1 MYGTVHLNA
10 RVGIIRAELISFAF
24 PVRARLWSLHHP
36 EQVIP
41 RLTESIDNVA
51 SVQKAPRASATEP
64 VPANQTFA
72 QNPAASRA
80 IDRLRQ
86 ETRSAHGELDET
98 LHLIDRL
105 SSIRQRANVLAGYH
119 RFHHAAEAAIAPF
132 LGAIPDL
139 DFAARRRSR
148 LIAEGMGILG
158 QEMLPD
164 QATIPGISTQ
174 SEAFG
179 ALYVLEGSSLGGRVI
194 LKELKRR
201 GASLKG
207 LGFLD
212 PYGFNTGP
220 RWRSFL
226 AILER
231 EVDSAERQSD
241 AVTGALNT
249 FAFAKSCLR
258 KESTH

>member
-1 MYGTVHLNA
+1 
-10 RVGIIRAELISFAF
+10 
-24 PVRARLWSLHHP
+24 
-36 EQVIP
+36 
-41 RLTESIDNVA
+41 LTETIDNVA
-51 SVQKAPRASATEP
+51 PVQKASRVCTTEP
-64 VPANQTFA
+64 VPANQPFA

-86 ETRSAHGELDET
+86 ETRSAHGELDES

-105 SSIRQRANVLAGYH
+105 SSMQQRANVLAGYH
-119 RFHHAAEAAIAPF
+119 RFHHAAEAAIALF
-132 LGAIPDL
+132 LGAIADL

-148 LIAEGMGILG
+148 LIAEDISILG
-158 QEMLPD
+158 QQMLPD
-164 QATIPGISTQ
+164 PATSLDIRTPSQ
-174 SEAFG
+174 AFG

-201 GASLKG
+201 GVPLAG

-231 EVDSAERQSD
+231 EVDSSEQQRD
-241 AVTGALNT
+241 AVTGALNA
-249 FAFAKSCLR
+249 FAFAKSCLC

>member
-1 MYGTVHLNA
+1 
-10 RVGIIRAELISFAF
+10 
-24 PVRARLWSLHHP
+24 
-36 EQVIP
+36 
-41 RLTESIDNVA
+41 LTETIDNVA
-51 SVQKAPRASATEP
+51 PVQKASRVSATEP
-64 VPANQTFA
+64 VPANQPFA

-86 ETRSAHGELDET
+86 ETRSAHGELDES

-105 SSIRQRANVLAGYH
+105 SSMQQRAGVLAGYH

-132 LGAIPDL
+132 LAAIADL

-148 LIAEGMGILG
+148 LIANGLGILG
-158 QEMLPD
+158 EEMLPD
-164 QATIPGISTQ
+164 RAAIPGLSTQ

-212 PYGFNTGP
+212 PYGFNTAP

-231 EVDSAERQSD
+231 EVTSGEQQRD
-241 AVTGALNT
+241 AVTGALNA
-249 FAFAKSCLR
+249 FAFAKSCLC
-258 KESTH
+258 KESSH

>member
-1 MYGTVHLNA
+1 
-10 RVGIIRAELISFAF
+10 
-24 PVRARLWSLHHP
+24 
-36 EQVIP
+36 
-41 RLTESIDNVA
+41 LTESLDNVA
-51 SVQKAPRASATEP
+51 PVQKASRVSATEP
-64 VPANQTFA
+64 VPANQPFA

-86 ETRSAHGELDET
+86 ETGAAHGELDET

-105 SSIRQRANVLAGYH
+105 SSVQQRSGVLAGYH
-119 RFHHAAEAAIAPF
+119 RFHHAAESAIALF
-132 LGAIPDL
+132 LGAIADL

-148 LIAEGMGILG
+148 LIAEDISILG
-158 QEMLPD
+158 QQMLPD
-164 QATIPGISTQ
+164 PATSLDIRTPSQ
-174 SEAFG
+174 AFG

-201 GASLKG
+201 GVPLAG

-212 PYGFNTGP
+212 PYGFNTAP

-231 EVDSAERQSD
+231 EVQSGEQQSD

-249 FAFAKSCLR
+249 FAFAKSCLC

>member
-1 MYGTVHLNA
+1 
-10 RVGIIRAELISFAF
+10 
-24 PVRARLWSLHHP
+24 
-36 EQVIP
+36 
-41 RLTESIDNVA
+41 LTETIDNAALVR
-51 SVQKAPRASATEP
+51 KAARRTATEP
-64 VPANQTFA
+64 VPANQPFA

-86 ETRSAHGELDET
+86 ETGAAHGELDQS

-105 SSIRQRANVLAGYH
+105 SSMRQRAGVLAGYH
-119 RFHHAAEAAIAPF
+119 RFHQAAEAAIAPF
-132 LGAIPDL
+132 LGAIADL

-148 LIAEGMGILG
+148 LIAEGLGILG
-158 QEMLPD
+158 QEVLPD
-164 QATIPGISTQ
+164 RAASLGISTRG
-174 SEAFG
+174 EAFG
-179 ALYVLEGSSLGGRVI
+179 AFYVLEGSSLGGRVI

-201 GASLKG
+201 GVSLKG

-212 PYGFNTGP
+212 PYGFNTAP

-231 EVDSAERQSD
+231 EVASGEQQRD
-241 AVTGALNT
+241 AVTGALNA
-249 FAFAKSCLR
+249 FAFAKSCLC

>member
-1 MYGTVHLNA
+1 LTETIDNAALARKAA
-10 RVGIIRAELISFAF
+10 RVS
-24 PVRARLWSLHHP
+24 
-36 EQVIP
+36 
-41 RLTESIDNVA
+41 A
-51 SVQKAPRASATEP
+51 SEP
-64 VPANQTFA
+64 VPANQPFA

-86 ETRSAHGELDET
+86 ETGAAHGELDQS

-105 SSIRQRANVLAGYH
+105 SSMRQRPAVLAGYH

-132 LGAIPDL
+132 LGAIADL
-139 DFAARRRSR
+139 DFTARRRSR
-148 LIAEGMGILG
+148 LIADGLGILG
-158 QEMLPD
+158 QEVSPD
-164 QATIPGISTQ
+164 RAAIPGISTQ
-174 SEAFG
+174 SEACG
-179 ALYVLEGSSLGGRVI
+179 ALYVLEGSGLGGRVI

-201 GASLKG
+201 GASLAG

-231 EVDSAERQSD
+231 EVASSEQQSN
-241 AVTGALNT
+241 AVTGALNA
-249 FAFAKSCLR
+249 FAFAKSCLC

>member
-1 MYGTVHLNA
+1 
-10 RVGIIRAELISFAF
+10 
-24 PVRARLWSLHHP
+24 
-36 EQVIP
+36 
-41 RLTESIDNVA
+41 LTETIDNA
-51 SVQKAPRASATEP
+51 PSARKAARRTTPEP
-64 VPANQTFA
+64 VPANQPFA
-72 QNPAASRA
+72 QNPEASRA

-86 ETRSAHGELDET
+86 ETRSAHGELDAS
-98 LHLIDRL
+98 LGLVDRL
-105 SSIRQRANVLAGYH
+105 CSLQQRAAVLAGYY
-119 RFHHAAEAAIAPF
+119 RFHQAAEAAIAPF
-132 LGAIPDL
+132 LASVVDL

-148 LIAEGMGILG
+148 LIVDGLGILG
-158 QEMLPD
+158 QEVSPD
-164 QATIPGISTQ
+164 RAASFGISTQ

-194 LKELKRR
+194 LKELRRR
-201 GASLKG
+201 GASLAG

-231 EVDSAERQSD
+231 EVVSGEQQGD
-241 AVTGALNT
+241 AVTGALNA
-249 FAFAKSCLR
+249 FAFAKFCLC

>member
-1 MYGTVHLNA
+1 VCT
-10 RVGIIRAELISFAF
+10 
-24 PVRARLWSLHHP
+24 
-36 EQVIP
+36 
-41 RLTESIDNVA
+41 
-51 SVQKAPRASATEP
+51 TEP
-64 VPANQTFA
+64 VPANQPFA

-86 ETRSAHGELDET
+86 ETRSAHGELDES

-105 SSIRQRANVLAGYH
+105 SSMQQRANVLAGYH
-119 RFHHAAEAAIAPF
+119 RFHHAAEAAIALF
-132 LGAIPDL
+132 LGAIADL

-148 LIAEGMGILG
+148 LIAEDISILG
-158 QEMLPD
+158 QQMLPD
-164 QATIPGISTQ
+164 PATSLDIRTPSQ
-174 SEAFG
+174 AFG

-201 GASLKG
+201 GVPLAG

-231 EVDSAERQSD
+231 EVDSSEQQRD
-241 AVTGALNT
+241 AVTGALNA
-249 FAFAKSCLR
+249 FAFAKSCLC

>member
-1 MYGTVHLNA
+1 
-10 RVGIIRAELISFAF
+10 
-24 PVRARLWSLHHP
+24 
-36 EQVIP
+36 
-41 RLTESIDNVA
+41 LTETIDNVA
-51 SVQKAPRASATEP
+51 PVQKASRVSATEP
-64 VPANQTFA
+64 VPANQPFA

-86 ETRSAHGELDET
+86 ETGAAHGELDET
-98 LHLIDRL
+98 LHLIGRL
-105 SSIRQRANVLAGYH
+105 SARQQRPGVLAGYH
-119 RFHHAAEAAIAPF
+119 RFHVRTEAAIAPF
-132 LGAIPDL
+132 LGEIADL
-139 DFAARRRSR
+139 DFSARRRSP
-148 LIAEGMGILG
+148 LIAEDISILG
-158 QEMLPD
+158 QRMLPD
-164 QATIPGISTQ
+164 PATSLDIRTP

-179 ALYVLEGSSLGGRVI
+179 AFYVLEGSSLGGRVI

-201 GASLKG
+201 GVSLAG

-231 EVDSAERQSD
+231 EVDSGEEQSD

-249 FAFAKSCLR
+249 FAFAKSCLC

>member
-1 MYGTVHLNA
+1 
-10 RVGIIRAELISFAF
+10 
-24 PVRARLWSLHHP
+24 
-36 EQVIP
+36 
-41 RLTESIDNVA
+41 LTETIDNA
-51 SVQKAPRASATEP
+51 APVQKASRVSATEP
-64 VPANQTFA
+64 VPANQPFA

-86 ETRSAHGELDET
+86 ETRSAHGELDES

-105 SSIRQRANVLAGYH
+105 SSLRQRANVLAGYH
-119 RFHHAAEAAIAPF
+119 RFHQAAEAAIAPF
-132 LGAIPDL
+132 LAAVADL
-139 DFAARRRSR
+139 DFAARRRSL
-148 LIAEGMGILG
+148 LIAGGIGILG
-158 QEMLPD
+158 QEVLPD
-164 QATIPGISTQ
+164 RAASPGITTQ

-201 GASLKG
+201 GVSLAG

-212 PYGFNTGP
+212 PYGFNTAP

-231 EVDSAERQSD
+231 EVVSGEAQSD
-241 AVTGALNT
+241 AVTGALNA
-249 FAFAKSCLR
+249 FAFAKSCLCN
-258 KESTH
+258 ESTH

>member
-1 MYGTVHLNA
+1 MVAGPSRTGNA
-10 RVGIIRAELISFAF
+10 
-24 PVRARLWSLHHP
+24 W
-36 EQVIP
+36 
-41 RLTESIDNVA
+41 LTESIDNVPPVKKA
-51 SVQKAPRASATEP
+51 SRMNATEP
-64 VPANQTFA
+64 VRANQPFA

-86 ETRSAHGELDET
+86 ETGAAHGELDET

-105 SSIRQRANVLAGYH
+105 SARQQRPGVLAGYH
-119 RFHHAAEAAIAPF
+119 RFHVRAEAAIAPF
-132 LGAIPDL
+132 LSEIADL
-139 DFAARRRSR
+139 DFSARRRSP
-148 LIAEGMGILG
+148 LIAEDISICG
-158 QEMLPD
+158 QQMLPD
-164 QATIPGISTQ
+164 PATSLEIRTR

-201 GASLKG
+201 GVPLAG

-212 PYGFNTGP
+212 PYGLNTGP

-226 AILER
+226 AIFER
-231 EVDSAERQSD
+231 ELQSGEQQSD
-241 AVTGALNT
+241 AVTGALNA
-249 FAFAKSCLR
+249 FAFAKSCLC

>member
-1 MYGTVHLNA
+1 
-10 RVGIIRAELISFAF
+10 
-24 PVRARLWSLHHP
+24 
-36 EQVIP
+36 
-41 RLTESIDNVA
+41 LTETIDNA
-51 SVQKAPRASATEP
+51 APVQKASRVSATEP
-64 VPANQTFA
+64 VPANQPFA

-86 ETRSAHGELDET
+86 ETRSAHGELDES

-105 SSIRQRANVLAGYH
+105 SSLRQRANVLAGYH
-119 RFHHAAEAAIAPF
+119 RFHQAAEAAIAPF
-132 LGAIPDL
+132 LAAVADL
-139 DFAARRRSR
+139 DFAARRRSL
-148 LIAEGMGILG
+148 LIAGGIGILG
-158 QEMLPD
+158 QEVLPD
-164 QATIPGISTQ
+164 RAASPGITTQ

-201 GASLKG
+201 GVSLAG

-212 PYGFNTGP
+212 PYGFNTAP

-231 EVDSAERQSD
+231 EVQSGEQQRD
-241 AVTGALNT
+241 AVTGALNA
-249 FAFAKSCLR
+249 FAFAKSCLC

>member
-1 MYGTVHLNA
+1 MDNA
-10 RVGIIRAELISFAF
+10 PPFEKASRV
-24 PVRARLWSLHHP
+24 
-36 EQVIP
+36 
-41 RLTESIDNVA
+41 
-51 SVQKAPRASATEP
+51 SATEP
-64 VPANQTFA
+64 VSANQPFA

-86 ETRSAHGELDET
+86 QTGAAHGELDES

-105 SSIRQRANVLAGYH
+105 SAMRQRANVLAGYH

-132 LGAIPDL
+132 LAAIADL
-139 DFAARRRSR
+139 DFSARRRSR
-148 LIAEGMGILG
+148 LIADGLGILG
-158 QEMLPD
+158 EEMLPD
-164 QATIPGISTQ
+164 RAAGLDISTR

-201 GASLKG
+201 GASLAG

-212 PYGFNTGP
+212 PYGFNAGP

-231 EVDSAERQSD
+231 EIHSDEQQND
-241 AVTGALNT
+241 AVTGALT
-249 FAFAKSCLR
+249 AFAFAKLCLC

>member
-1 MYGTVHLNA
+1 
-10 RVGIIRAELISFAF
+10 
-24 PVRARLWSLHHP
+24 
-36 EQVIP
+36 
-41 RLTESIDNVA
+41 LTETIDNAALVR
-51 SVQKAPRASATEP
+51 KAARRTATEP
-64 VPANQTFA
+64 VPANQPFA

-86 ETRSAHGELDET
+86 ETRSAHGELDES

-105 SSIRQRANVLAGYH
+105 SSLRQRANVLAGYH
-119 RFHHAAEAAIAPF
+119 RFHQAAEAAIAPF
-132 LGAIPDL
+132 LAAVADL
-139 DFAARRRSR
+139 DFAARRRSL
-148 LIAEGMGILG
+148 LIAGGIGILG
-158 QEMLPD
+158 QEVLPD
-164 QATIPGISTQ
+164 RAASPGITTQ

-201 GASLKG
+201 GVSLAG

-212 PYGFNTGP
+212 PYGFNTAP

-231 EVDSAERQSD
+231 EVISGEQQRD
-241 AVTGALNT
+241 AVTGALNA
-249 FAFAKSCLR
+249 FAFAKSCLC

>member
-1 MYGTVHLNA
+1 MAAALSQTGN
-10 RVGIIRAELISFAF
+10 
-24 PVRARLWSLHHP
+24 PW
-36 EQVIP
+36 
-41 RLTESIDNVA
+41 LTESIDNATPVER
-51 SVQKAPRASATEP
+51 APRSSATEP
-64 VPANQTFA
+64 VPANQPFA
-72 QNPAASRA
+72 ANPATSRA

-86 ETRSAHGELDET
+86 ETRIVHGELDET

-105 SSIRQRANVLAGYH
+105 GARAQRAGVLAGYY
-119 RFHHAAEAAIAPF
+119 RFHHRAEAAIAPF
-132 LGAIPDL
+132 LGDIAGL
-139 DFAARRRSR
+139 DFAARRRCQ
-148 LIAEGMGILG
+148 LIAEGIGILG
-158 QEMLPD
+158 QEMWPD
-164 QATIPGISTQ
+164 RADSLGLTTS

-201 GASLKG
+201 GVPLAG

-220 RWRSFL
+220 RWRAFL

-231 EVDSAERQSD
+231 EAGSPEQQHE
-241 AVTGALNT
+241 AVTGALNA
-249 FAFAKSCLR
+249 FAFAKSCLC

>member
-1 MYGTVHLNA
+1 MVAAPSRTGNA
-10 RVGIIRAELISFAF
+10 
-24 PVRARLWSLHHP
+24 W
-36 EQVIP
+36 
-41 RLTESIDNVA
+41 LTETID
-51 SVQKAPRASATEP
+51 KAPPVHQASRSNASER
-64 VPANQTFA
+64 VPANQAFA
-72 QNPAASRA
+72 QNPAGSRA

-86 ETRSAHGELDET
+86 ETGAAHGELDAT

-105 SSIRQRANVLAGYH
+105 SSMQQRVGVLAGYH
-119 RFHHAAEAAIAPF
+119 RFHHRAEAAIAPF
-132 LGAIPDL
+132 LGGTADL
-139 DFAARRRSR
+139 DFAARRRSQ
-148 LIAEGMGILG
+148 LIAEGISVLG
-158 QEMLPD
+158 QELLPD
-164 QATIPGISTQ
+164 RAASLDISTR

-201 GASLKG
+201 GVSLTG

-231 EVDSAERQSD
+231 EVQSGELQRN

-249 FAFAKSCLR
+249 FAFAKSCLC
-258 KESTH
+258 KESSH